1 MARKK
6 NSRALVA
13 ICESELTEVDLNR
26 FKDRIKAKIRALR
39 SAKESQAYAIKNYV
53 KHVADAENELDELRE
68 SDPVEW
74 CAQNPAGNEYVSI
87 PGQFTYTIKNCPS
100 YENFSSGWLR
110 TFGQGNI

>member
-13 ICESELTEVDLNR
+13 ICESELTEADLNR

-39 SAKESQAYAIKNYV
+39 STKESQACAIKR
-53 KHVADAENELDELRE
+53 HIRIVANAEKALDELRE

-100 YENFSSGWLR
+100 YENFSSDWLR